1 MQRREFMALVGGAT
15 AAWSLRALAQTALV
29 RIGFLASGAA
39 GSPNSADQ
47 IDAIKQ
53 GLRENGLVD
62 GRDYIL
68 DAQFAA
74 GDYQLFP
81 EMARKLAQAG
91 ARVILVNTIASTRA
105 AQNVNPP
112 VPVVMLAINDPVGTG
127 LVANLARPGGYT
139 TGMATLNEDLTSKLI
154 EFQREVVPK
163 ATTIAALFNPTNPTN
178 PPFLAKL
185 SAAAGAMGVTVQP
198 FALKSP
204 GELDAV
210 FSALVAQH
218 PDTLQLVADSGN
230 LDLSDRIA
238 ALAIA
243 HRLPTFS
250 TFTIFAKLGGLLTYG
265 PSQRTLFV
273 RAAFFVKKILD
284 GTKPGELPVE
294 QPTEIELV
302 INLKTAKALDLS
314 IPPTLI
320 SRADEVIE

>member
-15 AAWSLRALAQTALV
+15 ATWPLGALAQKAPV

-39 GSPNSADQ
+39 GSAFSTAQ
-47 IDAIKQ
+47 IDNIKQ

-62 GRDYIL
+62 GRDYVL

-74 GDYQLFP
+74 GDYELFP

-91 ARVILVNTIASTRA
+91 ARMILVNTIASTRA
-105 AQNVNPP
+105 AQNVDPP
-112 VPVVMLAINDPVGTG
+112 VPVVMLNINDPVGTG
-127 LVANLARPGGYT
+127 IVESLARPGGFT
-139 TGMATLNEDLTSKLI
+139 TGMASLSEDLTPKIL

-163 ATTIAALFNPTNPTN
+163 ASVIAALFNPANPTN
-178 PPFLAKL
+178 PPYVAKL
-185 SAAAGAMGVTVQP
+185 SAAAGAMGITVLP

-218 PDTLQLVADSGN
+218 PDTLQLIGDTGN
-230 LDLSDRIA
+230 MDLADRIA

-243 HRLPTFS
+243 HRIPTFS
-250 TFTIFAKLGGLLTYG
+250 TYAPFAILGGLLTYG
-265 PSQRTLFV
+265 ITERDLFT
-273 RAAFFVKKILD
+273 RAAFYVKRIL
-284 GTKPGELPVE
+284 GGATPSELPVE
-294 QPTEIELV
+294 QPTKIALV

-320 SRADEVIE
+320 SRADEIIE